1 MPMADQFQ
9 NSCDQSKLAWELFTK
24 FWTPEIHDHIRTCTN
39 EKLKIRYNKQEAFTA
54 AEFNT
59 WFQILMV
66 MMVSPRSAMT
76 DHWSNNPMFG
86 NQFIK
91 SMMTS
96 DAWFEIYRNLQF
108 DVDQEDPIVDTIPQP
123 TGIFQNE
130 SEILKEIQRQRYDN
144 EINDGIRRI
153 KWLTD
158 AIQAAFNKSFAEDI
172 DISEKSDFC
181 MDETLIPYLGWL
193 DFRQYLPDKP
203 HPFGLLVRVL
213 ALAKSRFIVKFEL
226 YTGKRGEKRSNQLYD
241 LMYRFLTSINT
252 TGIQKKTFYADNY
265 YSSFAVCKMLQ
276 EQGWE
281 FRMTIRKNRCKGF
294 CTTNM
299 LIGESKLHENIPDYD
314 FQLFEQQVKK
324 TKTVR
329 MIFSNGSTKES
340 EVKRNYKPTI
350 SHPKI
355 LHEYNQNYSTI
366 DKLDQLTYYM
376 RFPHRCQKWT
386 TCMFIYCIHICIL
399 QAHSLFC
406 LRLQR
411 QISIIDFMLLLI
423 DAIQP
428 HTHTQIRQKE
438 VLGKIDS
445 LLVAHELI
453 TLKQVR
459 PEIKDPI
466 GHCYT
471 CGERTRWICACEY
484 YYCKTCHVKHL
495 LIEQEQILSRGK

>member
-172 DISEKSDFC
+172 DISH
-181 MDETLIPYLGWL
+181 G
-193 DFRQYLPDKP
+193 
-203 HPFGLLVRVL
+203 
-213 ALAKSRFIVKFEL
+213 
-226 YTGKRGEKRSNQLYD
+226 
-241 LMYRFLTSINT
+241 
-252 TGIQKKTFYADNY
+252 
-265 YSSFAVCKMLQ
+265 
-276 EQGWE
+276 
-281 FRMTIRKNRCKGF
+281 
-294 CTTNM
+294 
-299 LIGESKLHENIPDYD
+299 
-314 FQLFEQQVKK
+314 
-324 TKTVR
+324 
-329 MIFSNGSTKES
+329 
-340 EVKRNYKPTI
+340 
-350 SHPKI
+350 
-355 LHEYNQNYSTI
+355 
-366 DKLDQLTYYM
+366 
-376 RFPHRCQKWT
+376 
-386 TCMFIYCIHICIL
+386 
-399 QAHSLFC
+399 
-406 LRLQR
+406 
-411 QISIIDFMLLLI
+411 
-423 DAIQP
+423 
-428 HTHTQIRQKE
+428 
-438 VLGKIDS
+438 
-445 LLVAHELI
+445 
-453 TLKQVR
+453 
-459 PEIKDPI
+459 
-466 GHCYT
+466 
-471 CGERTRWICACEY
+471 
-484 YYCKTCHVKHL
+484 
-495 LIEQEQILSRGK
+495 